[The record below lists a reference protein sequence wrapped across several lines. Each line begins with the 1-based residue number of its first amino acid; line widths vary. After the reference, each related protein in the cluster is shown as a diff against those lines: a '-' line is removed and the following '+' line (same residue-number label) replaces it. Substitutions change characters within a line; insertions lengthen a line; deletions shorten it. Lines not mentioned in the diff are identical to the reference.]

1 MKIIIILLNSVLLFG
16 AELFSQNSID
26 SIITEVEKNNTT
38 LSALRKNADAERIS
52 NKTGLYL
59 KNPEFAFNYLW
70 GSPETI
76 GNRTDIS
83 ILQSFDFPSACA
95 YRSQISDYQNEQV
108 ELEYQRQRKSIL
120 FQTRLVC
127 NDIIYNNALK
137 SELSKRIANAQNIAN
152 SYKSKYE
159 IGDAGILEYN
169 KAQINLLNL
178 SKVAESIEI
187 ERNALLSA
195 LKMLNGGIFVE
206 FSDSTFQFPTISSDF
221 EEWYSQAEQNNPV
234 LQWLK
239 QEVIIRQK
247 QEKLNTALG
256 LPKFQAGYMSEEV
269 VGQQFQGITVG
280 MSIPLLENKNA
291 VKYAKAKTIA
301 VQSAETDTRL
311 QFYNSLKALHEKAID
326 LQNSLNDYR
335 IKLQL
340 LSNSVLLQKALDKG
354 EISIAEYIYELS
366 IYYESSDKLL
376 TLERNMNMTI
386 LELNKYQ

>member
-1 MKIIIILLNSVLLFG
+1 MKIIIILLSSILLF
-16 AELFSQNSID
+16 AEELFSQDSID
-26 SIITEVEKNNTT
+26 NIINEIEKNNTT

-59 KNPEFAFNYLW
+59 KKPEIAFNYLW

-83 ILQSFDFPSACA
+83 ILQSFDFPSAYA